1 MNRDV
6 LRVLKFWLQE
16 AAVSRRSS
24 RRIAT
29 TCLIALF
36 ATGIWWPL
44 LHFGG
49 RAVGYPIPEAVLLPM
64 LGGIFFLLVLG
75 LSMAAMATSGSPN
88 APRGTRQEGVAESP
102 HPRRKV
108 G

>member
-6 LRVLKFWLQE
+6 PRVLKLRRQG
-16 AAVSRRSS
+16 AAVGRPSG

-29 TCLIALF
+29 ICLVALF
-36 ATGIWWPL
+36 ATGIWWVI

-49 RAVGYPIPEAVLLPM
+49 RAVGYPIDAAALLPV
-64 LGGIFFLLVLG
+64 LAGIFLLLVLG
-75 LSMAAMATSGSPN
+75 LSMAAMATSGAPN
-88 APRGTRQEGVAESP
+88 APHDARQDGVAGQP
-102 HPRRKV
+102 HARRKV